1 MRPKSRLIRYAAI
14 AALAGSTAGG
24 VAGLWSLRD
33 RTSSVAAA
41 AKPAG
46 RAVAAPVAA
55 PPAAPPSDA
64 TRVAA
69 GPEPTAHDGQAPSTG
84 VATNG
89 VAPPGRGAA
98 SVRPRSRD
106 ADGQSVVERAR
117 ALAARPDVSALVALR
132 DDISRRAEERGEQE
146 SPATQQLLHEV
157 DRYLAEARLRRLKL
171 DGEALR
177 KGEK

>member
-1 MRPKSRLIRYAAI
+1 
-14 AALAGSTAGG
+14 
-24 VAGLWSLRD
+24 
-33 RTSSVAAA
+33 
-41 AKPAG
+41 
-46 RAVAAPVAA
+46 
-55 PPAAPPSDA
+55 
-64 TRVAA
+64 
-69 GPEPTAHDGQAPSTG
+69 
-84 VATNG
+84 
-89 VAPPGRGAA
+89 
-98 SVRPRSRD
+98 
-106 ADGQSVVERAR
+106 VERAR